1 MFQSYQFRFEE
12 VCPDVETLMGFLQ
25 IPDIDSYSLVQDT
38 VEHTF
43 SLLTDSQEIVGG
55 YTLLDCEEIH
65 VKEGEVVCTMG
76 AISTGKRISG
86 YLKGASQMALFL
98 CTAGRF
104 FTDLS
109 HSYQR
114 KGDFLEAYVVEAIGS
129 ATVEN
134 AMDNVQLFL
143 DKEMEQQGLKI
154 SNRYSPGYCDWAL
167 SGQQPL
173 FSYIGENP
181 TGISLSESCLMQP
194 IKSVSGI
201 IGIGKEMKKQ
211 PYGCGICSS
220 TTCVYRGIKNKT
232 QQNV

>member
-1 MFQSYQFRFEE
+1 
-12 VCPDVETLMGFLQ
+12 MGFLQ
-25 IPDIDSYSLVQDT
+25 IPNTESYSLVQDT
-38 VEHTF
+38 VENTF
-43 SLLTDSQEIVGG
+43 SLLRDSPEIVGG

-76 AISTGKRISG
+76 AIYTGRRISG
-86 YLKGASQMALFL
+86 YMKGASHIALFL

-109 HSYQR
+109 HSHQS

-134 AMDNVQLFL
+134 AMDSVQLYL
-143 DKEMEQQGLKI
+143 EKEMEQRGLKV

-167 SGQQPL
+167 SGQQTL

-181 TGISLSESCLMQP
+181 TGISLSKSCLMQP

-201 IGIGKEMKKQ
+201 IGVGKEIKKQ
-211 PYGCGICSS
+211 PYGCGICNSA
-220 TTCVYRGIKNKT
+220 TCVYRGIKNKT
-232 QQNV
+232 YQNV